1 VSLKGE
7 WEENNHEDKSNN
19 GDTETAEE
27 VRKRTDGRGMGGG
40 GGRGGTVKA
49 THNYESCNSR
59 KRNRILLVQSN
70 KSRRK
75 TT

>member
-1 VSLKGE
+1 MGLKGE

-27 VRKRTDGRGMGGG
+27 VRKRTGGWG
-40 GGRGGTVKA
+40 GGTVKA

-70 KSRRK
+70 KSRRN
-75 TT
+75 TR